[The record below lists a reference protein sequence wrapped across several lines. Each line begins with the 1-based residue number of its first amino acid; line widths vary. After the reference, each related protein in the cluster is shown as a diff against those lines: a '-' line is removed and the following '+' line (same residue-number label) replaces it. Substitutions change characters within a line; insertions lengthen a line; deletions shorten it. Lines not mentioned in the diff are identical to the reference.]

1 LQPSAFTHFSSGK
14 RESDHD
20 KNGGNFVD
28 SAARELHHLSG
39 KSVAV
44 CPGAGCG
51 ARRNKSIMK
60 PFLAL
65 LSSILLCSCADMYV
79 TKTQVAGGS
88 TRTTATDAKDS
99 KSGVYMTTNCGVAAY
114 GPKAIYIR
122 PFCIDTAIFTGDQ
135 TNSDGEMPIRKA
147 LTPVEFAGDL
157 KEQLEKIAPARILRD
172 FETPRTGWLV
182 EGEFTLVDGG
192 SAVGRA
198 LFGHLGLGQSH
209 LALHVRV
216 TDVDRGIV
224 VYEFDMAGGSNL
236 QGRAGTL
243 RASGLGYARSF
254 DLVNAAERIYLVLT
268 PNAFRYGTRADMAL
282 R

>member
-1 LQPSAFTHFSSGK
+1 
-14 RESDHD
+14 
-20 KNGGNFVD
+20 
-28 SAARELHHLSG
+28 
-39 KSVAV
+39 
-44 CPGAGCG
+44 
-51 ARRNKSIMK
+51 MK

-79 TKTQVAGGS
+79 TRTQVAGGS

-172 FETPRTGWLV
+172 NETPRTGWLV
-182 EGEFTLVDGG
+182 EGEFALVDGG
-192 SAVGRA
+192 SAAGRA
-198 LFGHLGLGQSH
+198 LFGHFGVGQSH

-216 TDVDRGIV
+216 TDVDRGVV
-224 VYEFDMAGGSNL
+224 VYEFDMAGGSDL
-236 QGRAGTL
+236 QGRSGTL

-254 DLVNAAERIYLVLT
+254 DLVNAAERIYLVLS

>member
-1 LQPSAFTHFSSGK
+1 M
-14 RESDHD
+14 
-20 KNGGNFVD
+20 
-28 SAARELHHLSG
+28 
-39 KSVAV
+39 KS
-44 CPGAGCG
+44 
-51 ARRNKSIMK
+51 
-60 PFLAL
+60 FLAIV
-65 LSSILLCSCADMYV
+65 SSILLCSCADMYV

-88 TRTTATDAKDS
+88 TRTTASTDAKDYS
-99 KSGVYMTTNCGVAAY
+99 KGVYMTTNCGVGAY

-122 PFCIDTAIFTGDQ
+122 PFCIDTAVFTGEQ

-157 KEQLEKIAPARILRD
+157 KEQLEKMAPARILRD
-172 FETPRTGWLV
+172 YETPRTGWLV

-192 SAVGRA
+192 SAAGRA

-216 TDVDRGIV
+216 TDVDRGVV
-224 VYEFDMAGGSNL
+224 VYEFDMAGGSDL
-236 QGRAGTL
+236 QGRSGTV

-268 PNAFRYGTRADMAL
+268 PNAFRYGARADIAL
-282 R
+282 H

>member
-1 LQPSAFTHFSSGK
+1 MTN
-14 RESDHD
+14 E
-20 KNGGNFVD
+20 
-28 SAARELHHLSG
+28 
-39 KSVAV
+39 
-44 CPGAGCG
+44 
-51 ARRNKSIMK
+51 SIMK

-79 TKTQVAGGS
+79 TKTEVAGGS
-88 TRTTATDAKDS
+88 TRTTSTSDAKDS
-99 KSGVYMTTNCGVAAY
+99 KGVYMTTNNCGVGAY

-122 PFCIDTAIFTGDQ
+122 PFCIDTAVFTGDQ

-147 LTPVEFAGDL
+147 LTPVEFAGAL
-157 KEQLEKIAPARILRD
+157 KEQLEKMAPARILRD
-172 FETPRTGWLV
+172 NETPRTGWLV

-192 SAVGRA
+192 SIIGRSIF
-198 LFGHLGLGQSH
+198 FGHFGLGQSR

-236 QGRAGTL
+236 QGRGGTL

-268 PNAFRYGTRADMAL
+268 PNAFRYGTRADIAL
-282 R
+282 Q

>member
-1 LQPSAFTHFSSGK
+1 
-14 RESDHD
+14 
-20 KNGGNFVD
+20 
-28 SAARELHHLSG
+28 
-39 KSVAV
+39 
-44 CPGAGCG
+44 
-51 ARRNKSIMK
+51 MK

-65 LSSILLCSCADMYV
+65 LSSILLCSCAGMYV

-88 TRTTATDAKDS
+88 TRTTASTDAKDS
-99 KSGVYMTTNCGVAAY
+99 KSGVYMTTNCGVGAY

-122 PFCIDTAIFTGDQ
+122 PFCIDTAVFTGDQ

-157 KEQLEKIAPARILRD
+157 KEQLEKIAPARILKD
-172 FETPRTGWLV
+172 YETPRTGWLV
-182 EGEFTLVDGG
+182 EGEFTVVDGG
-192 SAVGRA
+192 SRVGRA
-198 LFGHLGLGQSH
+198 LFGHLGLGQSR

-216 TDVDRGIV
+216 TDVDRGAV

-254 DLVNAAERIYLVLT
+254 DLVNAAERIYLVLS
-268 PNAFRYGTRADMAL
+268 PNAFRYGTRADIAL
-282 R
+282 H